1 MIKESITIKAS
12 EVHSKPIRWLWPKQI
27 AKGKL
32 TILSGDP
39 GLGKSQI
46 TAFIAATVS
55 QGGKWPIDRS
65 SAEKGSV
72 ILLNAEDD
80 AGDTITPRLQA
91 LNADLENIHLMLG
104 ISVDSDPRGFRLD
117 KDLEEL
123 RSAIDEMQNPQLV
136 IIDPI
141 SAYLGGVDSYKDSE
155 IRSLLTPLTQL
166 AEEYDISVI
175 AVSHLNKNSD
185 KKAIHRISGSIGFV
199 ASARTAFSVVQDP
212 ENAENRLML
221 PVKNNI
227 SKDKEGFSFT
237 IRSVTLDSGIE
248 TSKVS
253 FGDQYVQKSV
263 DEVLTGGFKNQGQT
277 LTDEAEDFLLEI
289 MENGECSVSDVN
301 EKAELM
307 GIPKKPLR
315 SAQKKL
321 GIKSVKSGFG
331 EGGGWKWVLPEERI

>member
-1 MIKESITIKAS
+1 MIKESITIRAS
-12 EVHSKPIRWLWPKQI
+12 DVHSKPIRWLWPKQI

-32 TILSGDP
+32 TILTGDP

-46 TAFIAATVS
+46 SNFIAATVS
-55 QGGKWPIDRS
+55 RGGKWPIDGS

-80 AGDTITPRLQA
+80 AGDTIKPRLQA
-91 LNADLENIHLMLG
+91 VDADLDNIHLMIG
-104 ISVDSDPRGFRLD
+104 VSEDSDIRDFRLD
-117 KDLEEL
+117 KDIDRL
-123 RSAIDEMQNPQLV
+123 RYNLDKISNPQLI

-141 SAYLGGVDSYKDSE
+141 SAYLGVVDSYKDSE

-166 AEEYDISVI
+166 AEEYDVSVI

-253 FGDQYVQKSV
+253 FGDQYVRNSV
-263 DEVLTGGFKNQGQT
+263 DEVLSGNNNSKPS
-277 LTDEAEDFLLEI
+277 LTQDAENFLSDFLNDGPMPAKEVLDQAKE
-289 MENGECSVSDVN
+289 
-301 EKAELM
+301 M
-307 GIPKKPLR
+307 GIPNKPLR
-315 SAQKKL
+315 IAAENLKVN
-321 GIKSVKSGFG
+321 KSREGFG
-331 EGGGWKWVLPEERI
+331 KKGKSMWRLS

>member
-32 TILSGDP
+32 TILTGDP

-46 TAFIAATVS
+46 SNFIAATVS
-55 QGGKWPIDRS
+55 RGGKWPIDGS

-80 AGDTITPRLQA
+80 AGDTIKPRLQA
-91 LNADLENIHLMLG
+91 LNADLENIQLMLG

-155 IRSLLTPLTQL
+155 IRSILIPLSHI
-166 AEEYDISVI
+166 AEEFDISVI

-185 KKAIHRISGSIGFV
+185 KKAIHRISGSIGLV

-248 TSKVS
+248 TSKVL

-263 DEVLTGGFKNQGQT
+263 DEVLSSNTGNQRT
-277 LTDEAEDFLLEI
+277 SLTKDAEEFLLDVLKDGPAPAKEI
-289 MENGECSVSDVN
+289 L
-301 EKAELM
+301 ELAKEM
-307 GIPKKPLR
+307 GIPNKPVRNAAENLKVNKSREGYGKK
-315 SAQKKL
+315 
-321 GIKSVKSGFG
+321 GKSMWRLS
-331 EGGGWKWVLPEERI
+331 

>member
-1 MIKESITIKAS
+1 MIKESITIRAS
-12 EVHSKPIRWLWPKQI
+12 DVHSKPIRWLWPKQI

-32 TILSGDP
+32 TILTGDP

-46 TAFIAATVS
+46 SNFIAATVS
-55 QGGKWPIDRS
+55 RGGKWPIDGS

-80 AGDTITPRLQA
+80 PGDTIKPRLQA
-91 LNADLENIHLMLG
+91 VDADLDNIHLMIG
-104 ISVDSDPRGFRLD
+104 VSEDSDIRDFRLD
-117 KDLEEL
+117 KDIDRL
-123 RSAIDEMQNPQLV
+123 RYNLDKMSNPQLI

-166 AEEYDISVI
+166 AEEYDVSVI

-263 DEVLTGGFKNQGQT
+263 DEVLSGNNNSKPS
-277 LTDEAEDFLLEI
+277 LTQDAENFLSDFLNDGPKPAKEVLDQAKE
-289 MENGECSVSDVN
+289 
-301 EKAELM
+301 M
-307 GIPKKPLR
+307 GIPNKPLR
-315 SAQKKL
+315 IAAENLKVN
-321 GIKSVKSGFG
+321 KSREGFG
-331 EGGGWKWVLPEERI
+331 KKGKSMWRLS